1 MARHPAG
8 LFFSL
13 KIPAGAGGAHCRA
26 VPGAAGCL
34 AYVV

>member
-8 LFFSL
+8 LFLFL

-26 VPGAAGCL
+26 APGAAGRL
-34 AYVV
+34 AHIV